1 MRGLVARLLQN
12 TDEPDA
18 VAPKET
24 DQRREKGGK
33 TVAKN
38 QVFEEFGKSWEEKW
52 DFLGMEGYL
61 DDRSYKYCG

>member
-12 TDEPDA
+12 ADEPDA

-24 DQRREKGGK
+24 DQRRKKGGK
-33 TVAKN
+33 NGAKN
-38 QVFEEFGKSWEEKW
+38 QVFEVFEKSWEEKW
-52 DFLGMEGYL
+52 DFLGMEGDL